1 MRAGANVG
9 HRATVG
15 SREFRG
21 MAGLSASWDQWS
33 LSGIGPHLRGSMT
46 TPLLQARSIT
56 KRFGALQALAD
67 VDIDIHPG
75 EVLAILGDNGAG
87 KSTFIKILSGAYEPS
102 AGTLL
107 LDGAPVNFGS
117 PQDAADVGI
126 ATIFQ
131 ELALSEN
138 LSIAEN
144 VFLGRELVRHV
155 LGVPFLK
162 RRAMRQKVAELLRTL
177 EAHISDPDAA
187 VGTLSGGQR
196 QAVAISRALNLN
208 ARLVIMDEPTAALAV
223 AETRKVLQLIRRLA
237 EGGRAVILISHN
249 MHDVFEVADRIV
261 VLRRGRKIAE
271 RRRSETDPEEVVS
284 FITGAHP
291 DVRALE
297 TQA

>member
-1 MRAGANVG
+1 M
-9 HRATVG
+9 
-15 SREFRG
+15 
-21 MAGLSASWDQWS
+21 SA
-33 LSGIGPHLRGSMT
+33 
-46 TPLLQARSIT
+46 PLLQARSIT
-56 KRFGALQALAD
+56 KRFGALEALAD
-67 VDIDIHPG
+67 VDVDIHAG

-102 AGTLL
+102 AGTVL
-107 LDGAPVNFGS
+107 LDGAPMSFAS

-131 ELALSEN
+131 ELALLEN

-144 VFLGRELVRHV
+144 VFLGRELVHRV

-162 RRAMRQKVAELLRTL
+162 RQAMKQKVAELLHSL

-187 VGTLSGGQR
+187 VGSLSGGQR

-237 EGGRAVILISHN
+237 DGGRAVILISHN

-261 VLRRGRKIAE
+261 VFRRGRKIAE
-271 RRRSETDPEEVVS
+271 RRRSETNPEEVVS

-297 TQA
+297 MQA

>member
-1 MRAGANVG
+1 M
-9 HRATVG
+9 
-15 SREFRG
+15 S
-21 MAGLSASWDQWS
+21 
-33 LSGIGPHLRGSMT
+33 P
-46 TPLLQARSIT
+46 PLLQARSIA

-67 VDIDIHPG
+67 VDVDIHAG

-107 LDGAPVNFGS
+107 LDGAPVSFAS
-117 PQDAADVGI
+117 PQAAADVGI

-144 VFLGRELVRHV
+144 VFLGRELVRRV

-162 RRAMRQKVAELLRTL
+162 RRAMKQKVAELLHTL
-177 EAHISDPDAA
+177 EAHISDPEAA
-187 VGTLSGGQR
+187 VGSLSGGQR

-261 VLRRGRKIAE
+261 VFRRGRKIAE

-297 TQA
+297 MQA

>member
-1 MRAGANVG
+1 
-9 HRATVG
+9 
-15 SREFRG
+15 
-21 MAGLSASWDQWS
+21 MASTMS
-33 LSGIGPHLRGSMT
+33 P
-46 TPLLQARSIT
+46 PLLQARSIT

-67 VDIDIHPG
+67 VDVEIHAG

-107 LDGAPVNFGS
+107 LDGAPLSFAS

-144 VFLGRELVRHV
+144 VFLGRELVRRV
-155 LGVPFLK
+155 LGVPFL
-162 RRAMRQKVAELLRTL
+162 RRQAMKQKVAELLHSL

-187 VGTLSGGQR
+187 VGSLSGGQR

-237 EGGRAVILISHN
+237 EA
-249 MHDVFEVADRIV
+249 A
-261 VLRRGRKIAE
+261 A
-271 RRRSETDPEEVVS
+271 
-284 FITGAHP
+284 
-291 DVRALE
+291 
-297 TQA
+297 Q

>member
-1 MRAGANVG
+1 M
-9 HRATVG
+9 
-15 SREFRG
+15 S
-21 MAGLSASWDQWS
+21 
-33 LSGIGPHLRGSMT
+33 P
-46 TPLLQARSIT
+46 PLLQARSIT

-67 VDIDIHPG
+67 VDVDIHAG

-102 AGTLL
+102 AGAVL
-107 LDGAPVNFGS
+107 LDGAPVSFAS

-138 LSIAEN
+138 LSIVEN
-144 VFLGRELVRHV
+144 VFLGRELVRRV

-162 RRAMRQKVAELLRTL
+162 RQAMKQKVTELLHSL
-177 EAHISDPDAA
+177 EAHISDPEAA
-187 VGTLSGGQR
+187 VGSLSGGQR

-261 VLRRGRKIAE
+261 VFRRGRKIAE

-297 TQA
+297 MQA

>member
-1 MRAGANVG
+1 M
-9 HRATVG
+9 
-15 SREFRG
+15 S
-21 MAGLSASWDQWS
+21 
-33 LSGIGPHLRGSMT
+33 P
-46 TPLLQARSIT
+46 PLLQARSIA

-67 VDIDIHPG
+67 VDVDIHSG

-107 LDGAPVNFGS
+107 LDGAPVSFAS
-117 PQDAADVGI
+117 PQAAADVGI

-144 VFLGRELVRHV
+144 VFLGRELVRRV

-162 RRAMRQKVAELLRTL
+162 RRAMKQKVAELLHTL
-177 EAHISDPDAA
+177 EAHISDPEAA
-187 VGTLSGGQR
+187 VGSLSGGQR

-223 AETRKVLQLIRRLA
+223 AETRKGHRQV
-237 EGGRAVILISHN
+237 
-249 MHDVFEVADRIV
+249 
-261 VLRRGRKIAE
+261 KC
-271 RRRSETDPEEVVS
+271 
-284 FITGAHP
+284 
-291 DVRALE
+291 ALS
-297 TQA
+297 

>member
-1 MRAGANVG
+1 M
-9 HRATVG
+9 
-15 SREFRG
+15 S
-21 MAGLSASWDQWS
+21 
-33 LSGIGPHLRGSMT
+33 P
-46 TPLLQARSIT
+46 PLLQARSIT

-67 VDIDIHPG
+67 VDVDIHAG

-102 AGTLL
+102 AGVVL
-107 LDGAPVNFGS
+107 LDGAPVSFAS

-138 LSIAEN
+138 LSIVEN
-144 VFLGRELVRHV
+144 VFLGRELVRRV

-162 RRAMRQKVAELLRTL
+162 RQAMKQKVTELLHSL
-177 EAHISDPDAA
+177 EAHISDPEAA
-187 VGTLSGGQR
+187 VGSLSGGQR

-261 VLRRGRKIAE
+261 VFRRGRKIAE

-297 TQA
+297 MQA